1 MTELGALSVRDDQS
15 LYFAR
20 QQLRAV
26 AEDLAPSAAVRFAI
40 DVSFALRTLQRNGAD
55 AVTLHIAHLSGT
67 ESGTLT
73 VGCTPHGADHA
84 SAPLRVWQ
92 LSDVAPRL
100 LPDQV
105 ERLRTLLAQRP
116 AHVLHAELQA
126 HQQSLEATIVE
137 RTAALQAAKEQA
149 EEASRAKAMFLANM
163 SHEIRTPMNAV
174 IGLAHLA
181 LQTELNP
188 KQRGYVANIHNAGTS
203 LLGIINDILDFSKI
217 EAGRIELEA
226 VEFNLPDV
234 LDGLRALL
242 GDTAAAKNVALA
254 FAIDPET
261 PAALVGD
268 PLRLGQILTNLLSN
282 AVKFTA
288 AGSVTIRLR
297 IAERCAARQKLVCTV
312 TDTGIGMNSEQISGI
327 FQPFSQADGSMT
339 RRYGGTGLGLT
350 ITRRLVELMGG
361 ELWAESEPDIGTT
374 FHFSVWLGVSTAGAP
389 SLSAAAVLG
398 GRRVLV
404 VEDHPAAREVLV
416 NQLLEWKLLVDAVG
430 TGKEGIN
437 AVEEA
442 KRAGAPYALVM
453 LDWQLGDGVGNDI
466 ALEMLDRD
474 PEVRIVVVTAYGR
487 EDVRR
492 AAQEAGIERVLSKP
506 LRRGL
511 LYATLNELLG
521 GAALV
526 PAKPEPLWRNAPL
539 AGVKVLVVED
549 NEINRQIATEL
560 LEAAG
565 ARVDIAVNGQ
575 QAIDRLHT
583 MESVHVVL
591 MDLQMPV
598 LDGYEATRRLR
609 ADPRF
614 EQLPILAMTAHAMVE
629 ERDRCLAL
637 GMNGHLTKP
646 IDPEALVRTVAQWA
660 LSGGDPAAAALL
672 APPFPPVA
680 QQPPSRAPS
689 NEAVLDTRAGIARV
703 AGNVTLYAR
712 LLASFDT
719 RQPQEAVALHA
730 AIAEGRFEDASRAA
744 HTLRGLAA
752 NLGMMQLAAA
762 LMRVEVA
769 LRAGVRPPEDDLN
782 RVTASIHAASQ
793 AVQAAQTA
801 QSAPNPEAPEPT
813 VIAVGDLV
821 ARLRDSDA
829 EAVEIARAA
838 AVQLQAVLGHRF
850 AAFNAALAGFDF
862 DAAAELLEAAAVP
875 TEAP

>member
-1 MTELGALSVRDDQS
+1 MTELGTLAVHNDES
-15 LYFAR
+15 LLFAR

-26 AEDLAPSAAVRFAI
+26 AEDLSANAAVRFAI
-40 DVSFALRTLQRNGAD
+40 DVSFALRTLQRNGAG
-55 AVTLHIAHLSGT
+55 AVTLHVAHLSAP
-67 ESGTLT
+67 EAGTLT
-73 VGCTPHGADHA
+73 VRCTPRGADHA
-84 SAPLRVWQ
+84 APPLAVWRMGG
-92 LSDVAPRL
+92 LAPRL
-100 LPDQV
+100 QPTQV
-105 ERLRTLLAQRP
+105 DRLRTLLAQRP
-116 AHVLHAELQA
+116 AHVLYAELQA

-181 LQTELNP
+181 LQTELNV

-234 LDGLRALL
+234 LDGLRTLL
-242 GDTAAAKNVALA
+242 ADTAAAKNVALV

-268 PLRLGQILTNLLSN
+268 PLRLGQVLTNLLSN

-288 AGSVTIRLR
+288 SGNVTIRLR

-312 TDTGIGMNSEQISGI
+312 TDTGIGMTPEQISGI

-361 ELWAESEPDIGTT
+361 ELWAESEPDVGTT
-374 FHFSVWLGVSTAGAP
+374 FHFSAWLGVSNAGAP
-389 SLSAAAVLG
+389 SLSAVAVLG

-437 AVEEA
+437 AVENA
-442 KRAGAPYALVM
+442 KRAGAPYALVL
-453 LDWQLGDGVGNDI
+453 LDWQLGDGVGTEI
-466 ALEMLDRD
+466 APEMLDRD
-474 PEVRIVVVTAYGR
+474 PDVRIVVVTAYGR

-492 AAQEAGIERVLSKP
+492 AAQDAGVERVLSKP

-565 ARVDIAVNGQ
+565 ARVDIAMNGQ

-583 MESVHVVL
+583 MEPVHVVL

-614 EQLPILAMTAHAMVE
+614 ALLPIIAMTAHAMVE

-660 LSGGDPAAAALL
+660 LRGGELPALI
-672 APPFPPVA
+672 APPTAPVA
-680 QQPPSRAPS
+680 RAPS
-689 NEAVLDTRAGIARV
+689 DEAVLDTRAGIARV

-719 RQPQEAVALHA
+719 RQPQEAIALHA

-744 HTLRGLAA
+744 HTLRGLSA

-762 LMRVEVA
+762 LQRVEGA
-769 LRAGVRPPEDDLN
+769 LRAGVRPPEEELE
-782 RVTASIHAASQ
+782 RVKACIHAASQ
-793 AVQAAQTA
+793 AAQAAQTA
-801 QSAPNPEAPEPT
+801 QGSPAPDASEPPPAPIVVT
-813 VIAVGDLV
+813 DLV
-821 ARLRDSDA
+821 VRLRDGDA
-829 EAVEIARAA
+829 EAVEIARAS
-838 AVQLQAVLGHRF
+838 AVQLQGLLGDRY
-850 AAFNAALAGFDF
+850 APFNAALAGFDF
-862 DAAAELLEAAAVP
+862 DAAAALLEAAAAP
-875 TEAP
+875 TEAS

>member
-1 MTELGALSVRDDQS
+1 MTELGTLAVHNDES
-15 LYFAR
+15 LLFAR

-26 AEDLAPSAAVRFAI
+26 AEDLSANAAVRFAI
-40 DVSFALRTLQRNGAD
+40 DVSFALRTLQRNGAG
-55 AVTLHIAHLSGT
+55 AVTLHVAHLSAP
-67 ESGTLT
+67 EAGTLT
-73 VGCTPHGADHA
+73 VRCTPRGADHA
-84 SAPLRVWQ
+84 APPLAVWRMGG
-92 LSDVAPRL
+92 LAPRL
-100 LPDQV
+100 QTAQI
-105 ERLRTLLAQRP
+105 ERVRTLLAQRP
-116 AHVLHAELQA
+116 AHVLYAELQA
-126 HQQSLEATIVE
+126 HQASLEATIVE

-234 LDGLRALL
+234 LDGLRTLL
-242 GDTAAAKNVALA
+242 ADTAAAKNVALV

-268 PLRLGQILTNLLSN
+268 PLRQGQVLTNLLSN

-288 AGSVTIRLR
+288 SGNVTIRLR

-312 TDTGIGMNSEQISGI
+312 TDTGIGMTTEQISGI

-361 ELWAESEPDIGTT
+361 ELWAESEPDVGTT
-374 FHFSVWLGVSTAGAP
+374 FHFSAWLGVSTAGAP
-389 SLSAAAVLG
+389 SLSAVAVLG

-437 AVEEA
+437 AVEDA
-442 KRAGAPYALVM
+442 KRAGAPYALVL
-453 LDWQLGDGVGNDI
+453 LDWQLGDGVGTEI
-466 ALEMLDRD
+466 APEMLDRD
-474 PEVRIVVVTAYGR
+474 PDVRIVVVTAYGR

-492 AAQEAGIERVLSKP
+492 AAQDAGVERVLSKP

-583 MESVHVVL
+583 MEPVHVVL

-614 EQLPILAMTAHAMVE
+614 ALLPIIAMTAHAMVE

-660 LSGGDPAAAALL
+660 LRGGELPALL
-672 APPFPPVA
+672 APPTAPVA
-680 QQPPSRAPS
+680 RAPS
-689 NEAVLDTRAGIARV
+689 DEAVLDTRAGIARV

-719 RQPQEAVALHA
+719 RQPQEAIALHA

-744 HTLRGLAA
+744 HTLRGLSA

-762 LMRVEVA
+762 LQRVEGA
-769 LRAGVRPPEDDLN
+769 LRAGVRPPEEELE
-782 RVTASIHAASQ
+782 RVKACVHAASQ
-793 AVQAAQTA
+793 AAQAAQTA
-801 QSAPNPEAPEPT
+801 QGSPAPDASEPPPAPIVVT
-813 VIAVGDLV
+813 DLV
-821 ARLRDSDA
+821 ARLRDGDA
-829 EAVEIARAA
+829 EAVEIARAS
-838 AVQLQAVLGHRF
+838 AVQLQGLLGDRY
-850 AAFNAALAGFDF
+850 APFNAALAGFDF
-862 DAAAELLEAAAVP
+862 DAAAALLEPAAAP
-875 TEAP
+875 TEAS